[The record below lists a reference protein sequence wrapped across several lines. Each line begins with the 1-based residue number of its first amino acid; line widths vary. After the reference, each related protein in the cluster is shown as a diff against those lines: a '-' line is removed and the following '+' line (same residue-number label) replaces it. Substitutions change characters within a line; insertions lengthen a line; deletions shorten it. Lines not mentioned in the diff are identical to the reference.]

1 MENMVLSEISDK
13 LAKYLIISDIP
24 RSVAYTLVYIRDK
37 DEVTSVEIERET
49 SLRQP
54 EVSIAMQWLRRK
66 GWINK
71 RNMKKE
77 GKGRPIHGYK
87 LSKDFNEILEEII
100 QTLSNKIDEIRNN
113 IDQLHSFQECSNK
126 SPIFEIWSLCCFQY
140 P

>member
-1 MENMVLSEISDK
+1 MVLSEMNDK

-37 DEVTSVEIERET
+37 GEITSVEIERET
-49 SLRQP
+49 GLRQP

-77 GKGRPIHGYK
+77 GKGRPIHGYR

-100 QTLSNKIDEIRNN
+100 QELTNKINEINQN
-113 IDQLHSFQECSNK
+113 IEQLKSFQD
-126 SPIFEIWSLCCFQY
+126 
-140 P
+140 

>member
-1 MENMVLSEISDK
+1 MAISEEGVK
-13 LAKYLIISDIP
+13 LAKFLILSDIP

-37 DEVTSVEIERET
+37 GEITSVEIERET
-49 SLRQP
+49 GLRQP

-87 LSKDFNEILEEII
+87 LSKEFNEILEEII
-100 QTLSNKIDEIRNN
+100 QDLTAEIGEINSK
-113 IDQLHSFQECSNK
+113 IDQLKAFK
-126 SPIFEIWSLCCFQY
+126 K
-140 P
+140 

>member
-1 MENMVLSEISDK
+1 MVLSEANDK

-37 DEVTSVEIERET
+37 GEITSVEIERET
-49 SLRQP
+49 GLRQP

-77 GKGRPIHGYK
+77 GKGRPIHGYR
-87 LSKDFNEILEEII
+87 LSKSFNEILEEII
-100 QTLSNKIDEIRNN
+100 QELTNKINEINSN
-113 IDQLHSFQECSNK
+113 IDQLKSFQD
-126 SPIFEIWSLCCFQY
+126 
-140 P
+140 

>member
-1 MENMVLSEISDK
+1 MVLSEVNDK

-37 DEVTSVEIERET
+37 GEITSVEIERET
-49 SLRQP
+49 GLRQP

-77 GKGRPIHGYK
+77 GKGRPIHGYR
-87 LSKDFNEILEEII
+87 LSKSFNEILEEII
-100 QTLSNKIDEIRNN
+100 QDLTNKINEINHN
-113 IDQLHSFQECSNK
+113 IEQLKSFQD
-126 SPIFEIWSLCCFQY
+126 
-140 P
+140 

>member
-1 MENMVLSEISDK
+1 MVLSEVNDK

-37 DEVTSVEIERET
+37 GEVTSVEIERET
-49 SLRQP
+49 GLRQP

-77 GKGRPIHGYK
+77 GKGRPIHGYR
-87 LSKDFNEILEEII
+87 LSKDFNDILDEII
-100 QTLSNKIDEIRNN
+100 GELTTKISEINEN
-113 IDQLHSFQECSNK
+113 IEQLKSFRD
-126 SPIFEIWSLCCFQY
+126 
-140 P
+140 

>member
-1 MENMVLSEISDK
+1 MAISEEGEK
-13 LAKYLIISDIP
+13 LAKFLILSDVP

-37 DEVTSVEIERET
+37 GEITSVEIERET
-49 SLRQP
+49 GLRQP

-87 LSKDFNEILEEII
+87 LSKGFNEILEEII
-100 QTLSNKIDEIRNN
+100 QDLTAEIGEINSKIE
-113 IDQLHSFQECSNK
+113 QLKAFK
-126 SPIFEIWSLCCFQY
+126 K
-140 P
+140 

>member
-1 MENMVLSEISDK
+1 MTLSEDNER

-24 RSVAYTLVYIRDK
+24 RSVAYTLVYIRNK
-37 DEVTSVEIERET
+37 GEITSVEIERET
-49 SLRQP
+49 GLRQP

-100 QTLSNKIDEIRNN
+100 QDLEVKINEINSNIK
-113 IDQLHSFQECSNK
+113 QLKSFKQ
-126 SPIFEIWSLCCFQY
+126 
-140 P
+140 

>member
-1 MENMVLSEISDK
+1 MVLSEVNDK

-37 DEVTSVEIERET
+37 GEITSVEIERET
-49 SLRQP
+49 GLRQP

-77 GKGRPIHGYK
+77 GKGRPIHGYR
-87 LSKDFNEILEEII
+87 LSKSFNEILEEII
-100 QTLSNKIDEIRNN
+100 QDLTNKINEINDN
-113 IDQLHSFQECSNK
+113 IEQLKSFQD
-126 SPIFEIWSLCCFQY
+126 
-140 P
+140 

>member
-1 MENMVLSEISDK
+1 MVLSEMNDK

-37 DEVTSVEIERET
+37 GEITSVEIERET
-49 SLRQP
+49 GLRQP

-77 GKGRPIHGYK
+77 GKGRPIHGYR
-87 LSKDFNEILEEII
+87 LSKSFNEILEEII
-100 QTLSNKIDEIRNN
+100 QDLSNKISEINSN
-113 IDQLHSFQECSNK
+113 IEQLKSFQD
-126 SPIFEIWSLCCFQY
+126 
-140 P
+140 

>member
-1 MENMVLSEISDK
+1 MVLSEINDK

-37 DEVTSVEIERET
+37 GEVTSVEIERET
-49 SLRQP
+49 GLRQP

-77 GKGRPIHGYK
+77 GKGRPVHGYR
-87 LSKDFNEILEEII
+87 LSKEFNEILDEII
-100 QTLSNKIDEIRNN
+100 GELANKISEINEN
-113 IDQLHSFQECSNK
+113 IEQLKAFRD
-126 SPIFEIWSLCCFQY
+126 
-140 P
+140 

>member
-1 MENMVLSEISDK
+1 MPISEESNQ

-37 DEVTSVEIERET
+37 NEITSVEIERET
-49 SLRQP
+49 GLRQP

-87 LSKDFNEILEEII
+87 LSKGFNEILEEII
-100 QTLSNKIDEIRNN
+100 QDLTTKINAINRTIEA
-113 IDQLHSFQECSNK
+113 LK
-126 SPIFEIWSLCCFQY
+126 SYKL
-140 P
+140 

>member
-1 MENMVLSEISDK
+1 MVLSEVNDK

-37 DEVTSVEIERET
+37 GEVTSVEIERET
-49 SLRQP
+49 GLRQP

-77 GKGRPIHGYK
+77 GKGRPVHGYR
-87 LSKDFNEILEEII
+87 LSKEFNEILDEII
-100 QTLSNKIDEIRNN
+100 GELANKISEINEN
-113 IDQLHSFQECSNK
+113 IEQLKTFRD
-126 SPIFEIWSLCCFQY
+126 
-140 P
+140 

>member
-1 MENMVLSEISDK
+1 MVTYIYNYNILGSTAMTLSEENEK

-37 DEVTSVEIERET
+37 GEITSVEIERET
-49 SLRQP
+49 GLRQP

-87 LSKDFNEILEEII
+87 LSKDFNEILDEIV
-100 QTLSNKIDEIRNN
+100 QDLENKISEINSN
-113 IDQLHSFQECSNK
+113 IQQLKSFQV
-126 SPIFEIWSLCCFQY
+126 
-140 P
+140 

>member
-1 MENMVLSEISDK
+1 MVVPLSEESEK
-13 LAKYLIISDIP
+13 LARFLIISDIP
-24 RSVAYTLVYIRDK
+24 RSVAYTLVYIRNK
-37 DEVTSVEIERET
+37 GEITSVEIERET

-87 LSKDFNEILEEII
+87 LSKSFNEILDEII
-100 QTLSNKIDEIRNN
+100 QELSNKIAEINNN
-113 IDQLHSFQECSNK
+113 IESLKSFQK
-126 SPIFEIWSLCCFQY
+126 
-140 P
+140 

>member
-1 MENMVLSEISDK
+1 MTLSEENER

-24 RSVAYTLVYIRDK
+24 RSVAYTLVDIRNK
-37 DEVTSVEIERET
+37 GEITSVEIERET
-49 SLRQP
+49 GLRQP

-100 QTLSNKIDEIRNN
+100 QDLESKISEINSNIK
-113 IDQLHSFQECSNK
+113 QLKTFKQ
-126 SPIFEIWSLCCFQY
+126 
-140 P
+140 

>member
-1 MENMVLSEISDK
+1 MAISEEGEK
-13 LAKYLIISDIP
+13 LAKFLILSDIP

-37 DEVTSVEIERET
+37 GEITSVEIERET
-49 SLRQP
+49 GLRQP

-87 LSKDFNEILEEII
+87 LSKEFNEILEEII
-100 QTLSNKIDEIRNN
+100 QDLTAEIGEINSK
-113 IDQLHSFQECSNK
+113 IDQLKAFK
-126 SPIFEIWSLCCFQY
+126 K
-140 P
+140 

>member
-1 MENMVLSEISDK
+1 MVLTEVNDK

-37 DEVTSVEIERET
+37 GEVTSVEIERET
-49 SLRQP
+49 GLRQP

-77 GKGRPIHGYK
+77 GKGRPIHGYR
-87 LSKDFNEILEEII
+87 LSKGFNDILDEIIGELTSKINEINE
-100 QTLSNKIDEIRNN
+100 T
-113 IDQLHSFQECSNK
+113 IDQLKSFRD
-126 SPIFEIWSLCCFQY
+126 
-140 P
+140 